1 MCILPLLTQK
11 KQYVTF
17 KQVNGIMQV

>member
-11 KQYVTF
+11 QQYITF